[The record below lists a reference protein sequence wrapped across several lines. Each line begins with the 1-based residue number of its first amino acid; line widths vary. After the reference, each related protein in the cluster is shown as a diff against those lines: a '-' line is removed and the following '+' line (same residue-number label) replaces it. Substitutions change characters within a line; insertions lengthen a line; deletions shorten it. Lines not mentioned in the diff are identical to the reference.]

1 MKSVV
6 FLQNVDVFSTFD
18 EFSMGILLDAKCISD
33 WTGSSN
39 LTENEQYSHF
49 QCDMQCIN
57 ANTEWTVRVLEFFL
71 YKNMHKTSTKSGIF
85 AKSHCKN
92 WHFTL
97 WNRLCRSNGKDTG
110 EQQDEEQVLQEIN
123 LCRQTHSLSDCEN
136 FVSDRSFHWTRSL
149 VLSQKNRQIREF
161 YSFNCNNICKGVL
174 NQLKVVDLRL

>member
-57 ANTEWTVRVLEFFL
+57 ANTEWTVRVLEFFC
-71 YKNMHKTSTKSGIF
+71 TKICTKLPQNLAF
-85 AKSHCKN
+85 LPKATAKIGTLPYEIGCAVVMGKILVSSKMRSKCCK
-92 WHFTL
+92 
-97 WNRLCRSNGKDTG
+97 RS
-110 EQQDEEQVLQEIN
+110 I
-123 LCRQTHSLSDCEN
+123 CA
-136 FVSDRSFHWTRSL
+136 DRHTA
-149 VLSQKNRQIREF
+149 
-161 YSFNCNNICKGVL
+161 
-174 NQLKVVDLRL
+174 